1 MEKCKQEFWSSLSS
15 QFEVYHVMLE
25 MQKLCVRATY
35 FVEANAEAPEDLF
48 HVATLLHGDD
58 TEVIL
63 LIHPDQKGLLVIV
76 PERGITTK
84 ETGSTSLMTH
94 IPSTV
99 PFTTACCHE
108 PFTS

>member
-1 MEKCKQEFWSSLSS
+1 
-15 QFEVYHVMLE
+15 MLE
-25 MQKLCVRATY
+25 MQKLYVCGTY

-63 LIHPDQKGLLVIV
+63 LIHPNQKGLLVIV

-84 ETGSTSLMTH
+84 ETGSTSLITH
-94 IPSTV
+94 IPSTTV
-99 PFTTACCHE
+99 YPLPLPAVMNPLHHKTFITL
-108 PFTS
+108 